1 MNRPLL
7 IHVSLTILAG
17 LAAVFW
23 NLQQLLATQPGSEA
37 WLTYAI
43 WLAILLW
50 VGSFH
55 VASSEGTSTSTLN
68 SALNYCL
75 ILVFGAPFAGPAV
88 AINSLRYNALQ
99 RKTVWYRSLFNVS
112 QTVLAVNAANLVYHA
127 LGGKSGQMPD
137 LSHPMVLPML
147 ILPFVAFTLVNLSLI
162 SLAIRLQ
169 LGTPFRK
176 QFSQGHYF
184 ELWSNLILFYLGAL
198 LAYLYL
204 QFGWMGFLL
213 SAIPLGWVYS
223 YLRRLAEVQVANR
236 QLAEQRQELEEGNRE
251 LARLNEE
258 LSENQNSLKAR
269 SLEVAQVNQSL
280 KDLNEELLR
289 TRKSLV
295 QSEKMKAMGQ
305 LASGVAHDFNNVLG
319 SIVART
325 ELLQLEELAPDLR
338 SGLDLIHR
346 SALDGAAVVKRI
358 QDFSR
363 VTQETDFSP
372 LNARELMSE
381 VIEMMRPIWKDR
393 ANRLGITYSVSL
405 EGANDIWVRG
415 NASELRE
422 VLHNL
427 FQNALDAM
435 PTGGEIG
442 ISCITE
448 DERAVLEVKD
458 SGHGMTPEVLERL
471 FDPFFTTK
479 GKRGNGLGLSMAQGI
494 IQRHQGELQAT
505 SHLGSG
511 SSFRI
516 TLPLDLPPAET
527 STEKRTPQKEALRGL
542 RSRRILVVDDEPD
555 VRNVLCDIL
564 KMMGHEVSSAEAA
577 QEALDIWQ
585 REAQDL
591 IFTDLGMPG
600 MNGWEFAD
608 RLRQSESDRGLSAAH
623 IVMVSGW
630 GAQIRQEDLSQ
641 HKVDRALAKPFK
653 LDRLK
658 ALLQELEDTAA

>member
-1 MNRPLL
+1 VNRPLL
-7 IHVSLTILAG
+7 VHVSITILAG
-17 LAAVFW
+17 LAVVIW
-23 NLQQLLATQPGSEA
+23 NFQQLLATQPGPET
-37 WLTYAI
+37 WLGYAI
-43 WLAILLW
+43 WLAILLGL
-50 VGSFH
+50 GSFH
-55 VASSEGTSTSTLN
+55 VVSSEGTTTSTLN

-88 AINSLRYNALQ
+88 AINSFRYNTLQ

-127 LGGKSGQMPD
+127 LGGKSGQLPD
-137 LSHPMVLPML
+137 LSHPAVLLML
-147 ILPFVAFTLVNLSLI
+147 SLPFVAFTLVNLGLVT
-162 SLAIRLQ
+162 LAIRLQ
-169 LGTPFRK
+169 TGMGFRS
-176 QFSQGHYF
+176 QFSKGHYF
-184 ELWSNLILFYLGAL
+184 ELWGNLILFYLGAL

-204 QFGWMGFLL
+204 KFGWMGFLL

-223 YLRRLAEVQVANR
+223 YLRRLAEVQVANE
-236 QLAEQRQELEEGNRE
+236 QLARQQNELEKGNQE
-251 LARLNEE
+251 LARLNDE
-258 LSENQNSLKAR
+258 LRENEDSLKAK
-269 SLEVAQVNQSL
+269 SLEIAQVNQSL

-319 SIVART
+319 SIVARA
-325 ELLQLEELAPDLR
+325 ELMQLEELTPDVR
-338 SGLDLIHR
+338 SGLELIHR
-346 SALDGAAVVKRI
+346 SALDGAAVVRRI

-363 VTQETDFSP
+363 VTQETNFSP

-381 VIEMMRPIWKDR
+381 VVEMMRPIWKDR
-393 ANRLGITYSVSL
+393 ANRLGITYRVSL
-405 EGANDIWVRG
+405 EGSEDVWVRG
-415 NASELRE
+415 NASELLE
-422 VLHNL
+422 VFHNL

-435 PTGGEIG
+435 QTGG
-442 ISCITE
+442 SLRLACITE
-448 DERAVLEVKD
+448 GERAVLEVQD

-494 IQRHQGELQAT
+494 IQRHQGELLAT
-505 SHLGSG
+505 SELGAG
-511 SSFRI
+511 STFRI

-527 STEKRTPQKEALRGL
+527 SSEKRAPRKEALRGL

-564 KMMGHEVSSAEAA
+564 KMMGHEVSSAA
-577 QEALDIWQ
+577 EALEALEICQ
-585 REAQDL
+585 REGQDL

-608 RLRQSESDRGLSAAH
+608 RLRKSESERGLPPAH

-630 GAQIRQEDLSQ
+630 GAQIRQEDLSE